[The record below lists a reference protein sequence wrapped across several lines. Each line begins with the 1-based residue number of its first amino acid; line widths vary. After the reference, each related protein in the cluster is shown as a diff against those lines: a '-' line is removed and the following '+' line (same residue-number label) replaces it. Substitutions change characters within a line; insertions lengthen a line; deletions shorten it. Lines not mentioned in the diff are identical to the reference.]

1 MLWEKIRLDRVAHN
15 MLESMGGFL
24 CMLVNF
30 IDANILVYLKSGSGQ
45 KVGPRLKIEYEPSK
59 EIAT

>member
-1 MLWEKIRLDRVAHN
+1 MAHN